1 MKLLVCDSVRI
12 STFDL
17 PSKVED
23 FFMINYYYSNNNV
36 SIMETLT
43 LEANDGYWNLLT
55 DDSLRVKQNNVYLE
69 RVVLREN
76 LFYKIN
82 FSDIEENIYIYV
94 LGKSDKYIDYSVSD
108 VNNIVIGNSE
118 NATIFCDDNS
128 LLEQQVIIYLKD
140 NNYYIKTL
148 ENSNVYVYLN
158 GLTFYDDKLMTG
170 DVIFLNGL
178 KIIWMGIFL
187 KINQIQ
193 GRVRPV
199 KLINFS
205 DDRVNN
211 SYSKVSDFEKSV
223 KLFKENDVFFHTPRL
238 KSDLEKY
245 FVTIELPPPPYN
257 EERMPVILTI
267 GSSIMFGLI
276 SCVTG
281 VSAIAGLINGTTDVA
296 SAIVELIICF
306 LMIISSIVF
315 PIVTDLWD
323 KNRQKKLEKLRQE
336 KYREYLD
343 KNVNIINDYVKEQE
357 SILKENN
364 LDLNTIANDIINNSK
379 RIWNRNLFDDDF
391 LSLTFGIG
399 MVPAQIEINLPTE
412 GFSMTDDD
420 LKDLIYTKFS
430 KKIMLNDVPVS
441 ISAIENS
448 VLPILLNT
456 SHNRDFI
463 VSLMLQLIYYHSGKD
478 LKIVVFTNKTNEDR
492 WDYLKYLSHCWNS
505 KFDKRFF
512 ATTDNEM
519 AEISL
524 FLEGIYDERLK
535 SFNTEESNNIDG
547 EHMYLNF
554 SEYYLVVTDD
564 FKTAKDMSI
573 VNRIINTDKKIGFSL
588 LIFENSINNLPS
600 KFNNFIDINDD
611 FCGVFGRTID
621 KNNQMKFKM
630 NYLPDIDMR
639 DFTSRLANIPV
650 YGRDIN
656 TSIPSSLTFLDMY
669 MVGRVDQLNILS
681 RWKNNDPTISLKA
694 PIGVKEK
701 GKIIDLDLH
710 EKFHGPHGLIAGST
724 GSGKSE
730 FIITYILSMAV
741 NYHPYEVQFI
751 LIDYKGGGLALAFE
765 NRETGIKIPHLV
777 GTITNLDVS
786 EMNRTL
792 VSLKS
797 ELQRRQRIFNETRN
811 NLGESTVD
819 IYKYQ
824 KFYREGK
831 VSEPM
836 SHLFVISDEFAEL
849 KDQQPDFMD
858 ELISTARIG
867 RSLGVH
873 LILATQKPS
882 GVVNEQIWSN
892 TRFRVCLRVQGD
904 EDSVEMLKR
913 TDASTIKETGRFY
926 LQVGNDEI
934 FELGQSGWA
943 GALYNP
949 VDKITKKVDD
959 NLDFID
965 NCGNVIKVINDNIK
979 KNDAN
984 NYGEQLTNIVKYLYD
999 IANREKIKFNSL
1011 WLPSLPNE
1019 IYYGNLVKKYNFKG
1033 NCEKFDVIMG
1043 EFDQPSQQMQGLY
1056 KMDLVSNNT
1065 VIFGLPGCGKDNL
1078 LTTIIFS
1085 ACISYT
1091 PWDIEFYIL
1100 DFGAQVLKCFDNMPH
1115 VGDVIFADETDKIL
1129 GVFSKAE
1136 TELKKRK
1143 NLFSDYDGTF
1153 SSYVDNSGSRVP
1165 LMVVVLNAYESF
1177 RENCPDEYDE
1187 YLGHLLR
1194 EGSKY
1199 GIIFIVS
1206 TVATNSIRGSMLDC
1220 FSSKIMLQVQD
1231 PFDYEFIIGASHG
1244 LVPKKNFGRGIALI
1258 PDIDDV
1264 CEFQSCLINKKNE
1277 VSSYVKQ
1284 TGKYLLDN
1292 YNYRVPEIRFLP
1304 TSVSYNDMYK
1314 YLKSVDAIPIG
1325 YTRDDVDVY
1334 YYNFIKNKCSFILG
1348 EKITDN
1354 VTFFGGILDLMDNI
1368 KRINM
1373 AIIDFI
1379 NCIDFEGTATL
1390 YQSNFEDIFDDII
1403 TDDGNGSINI
1413 YFIIGIGN
1421 VENILNETEFNKF
1434 NNIMM
1439 QINNFSSSYFVFI
1452 DDVSRFNNIRS
1463 NDWYDLLD
1471 LTSVIWSGSGIE
1483 KQNIFKIND
1492 LNNDDRNVDF
1502 SDVAYVVDNGEYQVL
1517 KVIGDGEEMSNSDD
1531 DNDDN
1536 FLGGFLNG

>member
-23 FFMINYYYSNNNV
+23 FFMINYYYSNSNV

-43 LEANDGYWNLLT
+43 LEAKDGYWNLLT

-69 RVVLREN
+69 RVVLKEN
-76 LFYKIN
+76 LYYKIN

-94 LGKSDKYIDYSVSD
+94 LGNSDKYIDYSISD

-118 NATIFCDDNS
+118 SATIFCGDNS
-128 LLEQQVIIYLKD
+128 LLDQQVVIYLRD

-148 ENSNVYVYLN
+148 ENPNVYVYLN
-158 GLTFYDDKLMTG
+158 GLTFYERKLMTG
-170 DVIFLNGL
+170 DVIFLSGL
-178 KIIWMGIFL
+178 KIIWMGNFI
-187 KINQIQ
+187 KVNQIS

-199 KLINFS
+199 KLIAFS
-205 DDRVNN
+205 DNKIDN
-211 SYSKVSDFEKSV
+211 SYSRVSDFEKGV

-245 FVTIELPPPPYN
+245 SVTIELPPPPYN
-257 EERMPVILTI
+257 EERMPAILTI
-267 GSSIMFGLI
+267 GSSVMFGLI

-281 VSAIAGLINGTTDVA
+281 VSAVIGLVNGTTDVV
-296 SAIVELIICF
+296 SATVELVICF
-306 LMIISSIVF
+306 LMIVSSIVF

-323 KNRQKKLEKLRQE
+323 KNRQKKLEKLRQD
-336 KYREYLD
+336 KYKEYLD
-343 KNVNIINDYVKEQE
+343 KNVNIINGYVREQE
-357 SILKENN
+357 NILKENN
-364 LDLNTIANDIINNSK
+364 LDLNTIANDIIKGSK

-391 LSLTFGIG
+391 LSLTFGTG

-412 GFSMTDDD
+412 GFSMTDDN
-420 LKDLIYTKFS
+420 LKDLIFTKFN

-441 ISAIENS
+441 ISAIENT

-463 VSLMLQLIYYHSGKD
+463 ISLMLQLIYYHSGKD
-478 LKIVVFTNKTNEDR
+478 LKIVVFTNKTNEER
-492 WDYLKYLSHCWNS
+492 WDYLKYLPHCWNS

-519 AEISL
+519 SEISL
-524 FLEGIYDERLK
+524 FLESVYDERFK
-535 SFNTEESNNIDG
+535 SFNNEESSNLDDD
-547 EHMYLNF
+547 HMYLNF
-554 SEYYLVVTDD
+554 PEYYLVVTDD

-573 VNRIINTDKKIGFSL
+573 VNKIINTDKKVGFSL

-600 KFNNFIDINDD
+600 KFNNFIDINDNIS
-611 FCGVFGRTID
+611 GVFGRKID

-630 NYLPDIDMR
+630 NYLADIDMR

-650 YGRDIN
+650 YSRDIN

-681 RWKNNDPTISLKA
+681 RWKNNDPTVSLKA
-694 PIGVKEK
+694 PIGEKEK

-824 KFYREGK
+824 RFYREGR

-882 GVVNEQIWSN
+882 GVVNDQIWSN
-892 TRFRVCLRVQGD
+892 TRFRVCLRVQSD

-913 TDASTIKETGRFY
+913 TDASTIKEAGRFY
-926 LQVGNDEI
+926 LQVGSDEI

-949 VDKITKKVDD
+949 VDKIVKKVDD
-959 NLDFID
+959 DLDFVD
-965 NCGNVIKVINDNIK
+965 NCGNVIKVVNDNIK

-999 IANREKIKFNSL
+999 IASREKIKFSSL

-1019 IYYGNLVKKYNFKG
+1019 LYYGNLVKKYNFKG
-1033 NCEKFDVIMG
+1033 NRDKFDVLIG
-1043 EFDQPSQQMQGLY
+1043 EFDQPSAQLQGLY
-1056 KMDLVSNNT
+1056 KLDLISGNT
-1065 VIFGLPGCGKDNL
+1065 VIFGLPGCGKENL
-1078 LTTIIFS
+1078 LSTIIFS
-1085 ACISYT
+1085 ACVSYT
-1091 PWDIEFYIL
+1091 PSDIEFYVL
-1100 DFGAQVLKCFDNMPH
+1100 DFGAQVLKCFDSMPH
-1115 VGDVIFADETDKIL
+1115 VGDVILADDGDKVF

-1143 NLFSDYDGTF
+1143 KLFSDYDGTF
-1153 SSYVDNSGSRVP
+1153 SSYVENSGARVP
-1165 LMVVVLNAYESF
+1165 LMVIVLNAYESF
-1177 RENCPDEYDE
+1177 RESCPDEYDE
-1187 YLGHLLR
+1187 YLGHMLR

-1220 FSSKIMLQVQD
+1220 FSNKIMMQVQD
-1231 PFDYEFIIGASHG
+1231 SFDYKFILNADYE
-1244 LVPKKNFGRGIALI
+1244 LVPKKNFGRGVAFIS
-1258 PDIDDV
+1258 DVDCV
-1264 CEFQSCLINKKNE
+1264 CEFQSCLVNKKNE
-1277 VSSYVKQ
+1277 INTYVKK

-1292 YNYRVPEIRFLP
+1292 YKYKVPEIRFLP
-1304 TSVSYNDMYK
+1304 ASISYDDMHK
-1314 YLKSVDAIPIG
+1314 YLKSIDAIPIG
-1325 YTRDDVDVY
+1325 YTKEDVDIY
-1334 YYNFIKNKCSFILG
+1334 YYNFIKKRCSFILG
-1348 EKITDN
+1348 EKLTDN

-1368 KRINM
+1368 KRVNM
-1373 AIIDFI
+1373 YIIDFL
-1379 NCIDFEGTATL
+1379 NCIDFVGDAIL
-1390 YQSNFEDIFDDII
+1390 YQSNFEYIFDDII
-1403 TDDGNGSINI
+1403 NDAGNGMINI
-1413 YFIIGIGN
+1413 YFIIGVG
-1421 VENILNETEFNKF
+1421 NILNVLNEVEISKF

-1439 QINNFSSSYFVFI
+1439 QINNFVSSYFVFI
-1452 DDVSRFNNIRS
+1452 DDLSRFDNVRS

-1471 LTSVIWSGSGIE
+1471 LTSGIWSGSGIE
-1483 KQNIFKIND
+1483 KQDIFKINN
-1492 LNNDDRNVDF
+1492 LNEEDSNVDF
-1502 SDVAYVVDNGEYQVL
+1502 SDVAYVIENGEYQVL
-1517 KVIGDGEEMSNSDD
+1517 KVIGDGEKKNNSDD
-1531 DNDDN
+1531 DDN